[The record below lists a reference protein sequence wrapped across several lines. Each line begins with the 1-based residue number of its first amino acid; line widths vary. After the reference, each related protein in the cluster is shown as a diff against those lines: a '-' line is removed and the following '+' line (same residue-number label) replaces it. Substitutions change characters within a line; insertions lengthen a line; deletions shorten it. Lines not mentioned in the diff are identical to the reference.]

1 MRKIRVSVW
10 FLFFVLMAGCG
21 TLSNMFGGNTLV
33 VTGESLKASGNEFV
47 KVSATYKQGCDVT
60 KTIAP
65 AECASFRKFGEGFQ
79 KSFPLAV
86 SLWEAA
92 RVSGNAEL
100 QKSTEGPVTVL
111 QGQLQSF
118 KK

>member
-1 MRKIRVSVW
+1 MRTIRIA
-10 FLFFVLMAGCG
+10 VLLLLIGGCSTISG
-21 TLSNMFGGNTLV
+21 MFGGNTLV

-92 RVSGNAEL
+92 RVTGNAEL
-100 QKSTEGPVTVL
+100 QKSTEGPVSVL